1 MAIDV
6 STSVPLAHEIIV
18 NFILY
23 EQIVALITPKP
34 GKADRV
40 IHTNKFTRHI
50 LILFLG

>member
-40 IHTNKFTRHI
+40 IHTNEFTRHI